1 MTYKST
7 LSTAII
13 ASLTM
18 LTIAAPIQA
27 QDYKSITIATEGAY
41 APYNF
46 KDASGNLVGFDI
58 DLANDLCK
66 RMEIECTIIEQAWD
80 GIIPS
85 LVSGRYDAIV
95 AAMGIQPAREEVIAF
110 SRPYLF
116 TPMRFVALEG
126 SPLLDITGALDI
138 LTLDDVSVEEQA
150 VLEQYA
156 AEFAGVKFGVQ
167 GGTSHEAFMTQV
179 MPTVP
184 LSVYDTI
191 DNMILD
197 LGSGRVDAGLAS
209 VSFLKP
215 LTDKPEGA
223 DLRIFGPSM
232 TGGPFGK
239 GVGVGIRKSDPE
251 LRAMFDKA
259 INEAVADGTVKAL
272 STKWFGYDA
281 SPAN

>member
-1 MTYKST
+1 MTYKSF
-7 LSTAII
+7 LTAAIVS
-13 ASLTM
+13 ASAIVPLAGVH
-18 LTIAAPIQA
+18 AA
-27 QDYKSITIATEGAY
+27 DYKSITIATEGAY

-58 DLANDLCK
+58 ELAGDLCK
-66 RMEIECTIIEQAWD
+66 RMEIECNIIEQAWD

-85 LVSGRYDAIV
+85 LVSGRYDVII

-116 TPMRFVALEG
+116 TPMRFVALDG
-126 SPLLDITGALDI
+126 SPLLGIESAMDI

-150 VLEQYA
+150 VLEKYA
-156 AEFAGVKFGVQ
+156 VEFANAKFGVQ

-184 LSVYDTI
+184 LSIYDTI

-197 LGSGRVDAGLAS
+197 LGAGRVDAGLAS

-215 LTDKPEGA
+215 LTDKPEGK

-251 LRAMFDKA
+251 LKAMFDKA
-259 INEAVADGTVKAL
+259 IDAAVADGTVKEL
-272 STKWFGYDA
+272 SMKWFGYDA